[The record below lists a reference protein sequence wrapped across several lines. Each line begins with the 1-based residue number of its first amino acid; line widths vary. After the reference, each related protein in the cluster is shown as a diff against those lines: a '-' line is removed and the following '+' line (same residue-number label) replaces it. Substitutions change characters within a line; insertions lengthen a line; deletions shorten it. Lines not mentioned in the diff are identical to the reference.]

1 MPQMAFVQGMALA
14 ALIATLLVVLA
25 IPVGARVS
33 ARSGMIVLR
42 TSLIGVVAAL
52 AALAAWGASTGD
64 LARFNARM
72 GAGTWL
78 QMGAFFG
85 IIYVTGYRFVASY
98 LADKNAQ
105 PALTPG
111 DGESET
117 PMGGTDA

>member
-1 MPQMAFVQGMALA
+1 MPQMAFVQGMAIA
-14 ALIATLLVVLA
+14 ALVATLLVVLA
-25 IPVGARVS
+25 IPAGARVS
-33 ARSGMIVLR
+33 ARAGTIVLR
-42 TSLIGVVAAL
+42 ASLVGVVVAF

-72 GAGTWL
+72 GAGAWF

-85 IIYVTGYRFVASY
+85 IIYMTGYRFVASY
-98 LADKNAQ
+98 LADKNAKS
-105 PALTPG
+105 ALAPG